1 MNWTDLLKAEMTSAY
16 TTTEKL
22 MDLVDADTLGW
33 KPPAGQ
39 NWMTTGQLLMHLS
52 DACGAPCRGFATGE
66 WGLPQGVSPA
76 DMKPDDMLPPAEKM
90 PSITSVAEAK
100 RLLSEDRKTAFRM
113 IEETGEQGLL
123 TKVAPAPWDPRPLP
137 LGERFLQMAEHL
149 KQHKGQLYYYLKLQ
163 GKPVNTGH
171 LWGM

>member
-66 WGLPQGVSPA
+66 WGRPQGVSPA
-76 DMKPDDMLPPAEKM
+76 DM
-90 PSITSVAEAK
+90 
-100 RLLSEDRKTAFRM
+100 
-113 IEETGEQGLL
+113 
-123 TKVAPAPWDPRPLP
+123 
-137 LGERFLQMAEHL
+137 
-149 KQHKGQLYYYLKLQ
+149 
-163 GKPVNTGH
+163 
-171 LWGM
+171 